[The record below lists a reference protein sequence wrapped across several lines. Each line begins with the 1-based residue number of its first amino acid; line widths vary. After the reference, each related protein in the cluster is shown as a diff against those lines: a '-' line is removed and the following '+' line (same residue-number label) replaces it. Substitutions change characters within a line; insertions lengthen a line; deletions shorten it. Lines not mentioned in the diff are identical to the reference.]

1 MWIEQSVEKLR
12 KLKLHGMAEALIR
25 QDTQMTE
32 FSFDERFALL
42 VDAEWS
48 TRENRRLTRLL
59 KEAKLKIPQACLED
73 IDYHHPRGLDKSLMR
88 SFITGSW
95 LNSNHSILITGP
107 TGVGK
112 SFMACALGNMACRH
126 GKTVRYIR
134 SPRLMT
140 EFAMAHG
147 DGSFPKLMSR
157 LAKIDVLILDDFGL
171 IPLAPVPS
179 SDFMEL
185 IDDRSQAVTIITSQL
200 PTENW
205 YTSMEDPTVADAV
218 LDRLVHNAYKI
229 KMTGESMRKI
239 RGFTPA
245 EGTETHD

>member
-1 MWIEQSVEKLR
+1 MWIEQSVERLR
-12 KLKLHGMAEALIR
+12 QMRLHGMADALIHQNP
-25 QDTQMTE
+25 QDNDL
-32 FSFDERFALL
+32 SFEERFSLL

-48 TRENRRLTRLL
+48 TRESRRLTRLL

-73 IDYHHPRGLDKSLMR
+73 IDYAHPRGLDKSLMR
-88 SFITGSW
+88 SFTTGSW
-95 LNSNHSILITGP
+95 LNAHHNILITGP

-112 SFMACALGNMACRH
+112 SFMACALGNFACRQ
-126 GKTVRYIR
+126 GKSVRYLR

-140 EFAMAHG
+140 ELAMAHG
-147 DGSFPKLMSR
+147 DGTFSR
-157 LAKIDVLILDDFGL
+157 LISKLAKIDVLILDDFGL
-171 IPLAPVPS
+171 SSLTPAQS

-185 IDDRSQAVTIITSQL
+185 IDDRSLAITIVTSQL

-205 YTSMEDPTVADAV
+205 YTMMGDPTIADAI

-229 KMTGESMRKI
+229 KLTGESMRKI

-245 EGTETHD
+245 ENIETHD

>member
-1 MWIEQSVEKLR
+1 MWTEQSVEKLR
-12 KLKLHGMAEALIR
+12 QMKLHGMAEALIR
-25 QDTQMTE
+25 QSPQE
-32 FSFDERFALL
+32 NELSFEERFALL

-48 TRENRRLTRLL
+48 ARENRRLTRLL

-73 IDYHHPRGLDKSLMR
+73 IDYTHPRGLDKSLLR
-88 SFITGSW
+88 SFMTGSW
-95 LNSNHSILITGP
+95 LHAHHNILITGP

-112 SFMACALGNMACRH
+112 SFMACALGNFACRQ
-126 GKTVRYIR
+126 GKTVRYFR

-140 EFAMAHG
+140 ELAMAHG
-147 DGSFPKLMSR
+147 DGSFPRLISK

-171 IPLAPVPS
+171 SALTPAQS

-185 IDDRSQAVTIITSQL
+185 IDDRSLAITIVTSQL

-205 YTSMEDPTVADAV
+205 YTTMGDPTIADAV

-229 KMTGESMRKI
+229 KLTGESMRKI

-245 EGTETHD
+245 VSTETYD